1 MELEGKL
8 HQAAEKGDEAAVRQ
22 LLAAGARA
30 DQVNLHGSLP
40 LHRASHYGHEGVV
53 RLLLEAAPATASA
66 VNSHGKTPLHCAA
79 DSLWS
84 ASGGVVRLLLSAA
97 PATATLL
104 TADKRAPIH
113 WAAYH
118 NHVEAT
124 QLLLE
129 AAPELAFAPEGC
141 GYTPLHMVLFNP
153 DNVRA
158 LRELDTEVAETA
170 RCLLRAAPAVQTAL
184 GILLQYSQ
192 HSATLYADLM
202 ARLSLSED
210 QWHSIPAP
218 CPGLARALPAV
229 LQCSAAEAGWLVGRL
244 ADAQRARL
252 RAAALSLARPQQ
264 QSSAVLPAELSGRIL
279 ALCLLD
285 P

>member
-1 MELEGKL
+1 MELADEL
-8 HQAAEKGDEAAVRQ
+8 SLAAHAGDEAAVRQ

-30 DQVNLHGSLP
+30 DQVDTKDRLP
-40 LHRASHYGHEGVV
+40 LHRASSSLALTPDPAVV
-53 RLLLEAAPATASA
+53 S
-66 VNSHGKTPLHCAA
+66 
-79 DSLWS
+79 
-84 ASGGVVRLLLSAA
+84 
-97 PATATLL
+97 
-104 TADKRAPIH
+104 
-113 WAAYH
+113 
-118 NHVEAT
+118 
-124 QLLLE
+124 LLLE
-129 AAPELAFAPEGC
+129 AAPELAFAPNAAGR
-141 GYTPLHMVLFNP
+141 TPLYRLMHHGT
-153 DNVRA
+153 A
-158 LRELDTEVAETA
+158 EQVAETA

-229 LQCSAAEAGWLVGRL
+229 LQRSAAEAGWLVGRL
-244 ADAQRARL
+244 AEGQHKRL
-252 RAAALSLARPQQ
+252 RAAALSLARAQRDVR
-264 QSSAVLPAELSGRIL
+264 SLPAELSGRIL